1 MKHAADQSSSEYRTL
16 SGLNAY
22 SGVFGREELVHL
34 LKRSGF
40 GAKPTDIQALSGLS
54 ITQVLDRILALPTS
68 APPLPVNTYNDATYT
83 DPDVPY
89 GQTWVNA
96 PYTDGTANSLRE
108 VTFKAWWTGLMV
120 QEQER
125 CLEKMV
131 LFWHNHF
138 STQIVEIGYAR
149 YAYLNNT
156 LIRNNAL
163 GNFKTLVKGIT
174 LDPAMLT
181 YLNGRLNTKTAPD
194 ENYAR
199 ELQELFTLGKGP
211 NSQYT
216 EDDVKAAA
224 RVLTGYR
231 INAQAQAYFD
241 ATRHD
246 TGNKQFSSFFN
257 NTIIGGKTGAAGA
270 GELDELLDMIFAA
283 DEVALYICRR
293 IYRYFVYYEIDAATE
308 SNVIVPLA
316 NIFRQNNY
324 EIKPVLAA
332 LFASEHFF
340 DPLNRGCVIKSP
352 IELTVGLCREF
363 EVNFPN
369 KTTNTLNAYYMWG
382 YIRSIASNLQQNI
395 GDPPNVAGWP
405 AYYQEPQFYE
415 IWINADTLP
424 KRNQFTD
431 RLIGNGY
438 TRNGST
444 LLIDPIAFADSL
456 PNPADPNALIND
468 SLALMYSIPV
478 SQALKDFLKS
488 ILLSGQITDV
498 YWTSAWMDYKNN
510 PSNASFYKIV
520 LTRLQSFY
528 KYLMNLAEY
537 QLT

>member
-120 QEQER
+120 QEQES